1 MLNRQAREGVL
12 AAFTGQTEMR
22 GAASSLLVLVLA
34 LAHGVA
40 AQQYG
45 QYPPRPRPEYRD
57 VGRQENGK

>member
-1 MLNRQAREGVL
+1 MLNRRRQ
-12 AAFTGQTEMR
+12 AFTDSTEMR

-34 LAHGVA
+34 LARGVA

-45 QYPPRPRPEYRD
+45 QYPPRPRPEYRGD

>member
-1 MLNRQAREGVL
+1 
-12 AAFTGQTEMR
+12 MR